1 MDSFPIFLPLTGSR
15 VVVVGATPA
24 ALAKARL
31 ALKAGAQVTILAPEG
46 EDVTWEADRAPNQ
59 PILPG
64 HAYRPV
70 DLEGARLAYAA
81 TGSAEMDAMVA
92 SEARR
97 RGVLINVVDRP
108 ELCDFLTPAIVDRGA
123 VVVAIGTGG
132 ASPVLARRVR
142 AAIDRLLPSRLGGL
156 ATLAE
161 GFREAVARALP
172 DGDTRRRFWERFMD
186 GEPARAVLAGDTP
199 RARSL
204 ALRLLNGTREMD
216 EDAED
221 PGVVH
226 LVGAGPGD
234 PELLTIKA
242 QRLLQDAD
250 VIIHDDLVGEGVLDL
265 ARRDARRISVGKR
278 AGRHSMDQGAIGT
291 LLVREAKGGRVVVR
305 LKGGDPAVFGR
316 LSEEI
321 ATLDAARTPWTIVP
335 GITAASAAAAT
346 MGIPL
351 TDRDHAQS
359 VTFATAH
366 PRGDRAVN
374 TGRDDWAALAR
385 AGGTLALYMGLG
397 RAREAAQGLIS
408 GGLSPETPVAVAMDV
423 GGANQRIA
431 KGALMD
437 LPSLVADLRDRDPK
451 APGLLLVGEVARA
464 AGRIPAHR
472 PARAA
477 QPSWTDLSFPAPF
490 GATDFSAG
498 RPQGGADPFYA
509 RQG

>member
-1 MDSFPIFLPLTGSR
+1 MDSFPIFLPLTESR
-15 VVVVGATPA
+15 VVVVGATSA

-31 ALKAGAQVTILAPEG
+31 ALKAGARVTILAPDGEG
-46 EDVTWEADRAPNQ
+46 VTWEADPSLNQ

-70 DLEGARLAYAA
+70 DLEGARLAYVA
-81 TGSAEMDAMVA
+81 TGSTELDVA
-92 SEARR
+92 VAAEARR
-97 RGVLINVVDRP
+97 RGVLVNVVDRP

-142 AAIDRLLPSRLGGL
+142 AAIDRLLPSRLGAL

-172 DGDTRRRFWERFMD
+172 DGGTRRRFWERFMD

-204 ALRLLNGTREMD
+204 ALRLLNGTRGL
-216 EDAED
+216 AEEAND

-234 PELLTIKA
+234 PELLTLKA
-242 QRLLQDAD
+242 QRLLQEAD

-265 ARRDARRISVGKR
+265 ARRDANRISVGKR
-278 AGRHSMDQGAIGT
+278 AGRPSMDQDAICA
-291 LLVREAKGGRVVVR
+291 LMVREAKGGRVVVR
-305 LKGGDPAVFGR
+305 LKGGDPAIFGR

-321 ATLDAARTPWTIVP
+321 AALDAAGTPWAIVP

-359 VTFATAH
+359 VTLATAH
-366 PRGDRAVN
+366 LRGDRSGDQ
-374 TGRDDWAALAR
+374 GRHDWSALAR
-385 AGGTLALYMGLG
+385 TGGTLALYMALG
-397 RAREAAQGLIS
+397 RAREAASGLIS

-423 GGANQRIA
+423 GGANQRVAQGSLI
-431 KGALMD
+431 D

-477 QPSWTDLSFPAPF
+477 QPSWTDMSFPVPF
-490 GATDFSAG
+490 GAADLSSG
-498 RPQGGADPFYA
+498 RSQPGADPFYV